1 VSRSMKSSS
10 FSPKAFLKARR
21 PERFSDTVAEEVNEL
36 DRSLLEFH
44 LDSLTSRGQETDF
57 ERFARRLCEREICP
71 NLLPQTGP
79 TGGGDS
85 KVDSETYPVAHQL
98 ALAWYV
104 GVGSEAAHERWAF
117 AFSAKADWRPK
128 VSSDMAKIA
137 GTDRGYTKAF
147 FATNQAVRD
156 KTRADVED
164 ALRKKHGIDVRILDR
179 TWILNRVFDRH
190 HEALAIEELG
200 VTALSR
206 REIKK
211 GPLDTKRED
220 KLKEVEARI
229 NQAAQAGQRG
239 SALVEDAL
247 DAATL
252 ARELELPR
260 SEVEGRFAR
269 ADRLAQ
275 EHGTPRQRVEA
286 AYQWAWTLFW
296 WFEDYEIFAE
306 QYGVVEERAAGSRNV
321 YDLERLTSL
330 WQLLNT
336 TVRRG
341 DLDEA
346 TTSVTASTE
355 SLRAELERL
364 SGEKDR
370 PSTALQAETLLHE
383 VNLGLRLAVG
393 QPIDDE
399 LRALRNIVLRSEGLV
414 GYPLEPLVESL
425 TELGQVLEGS
435 IAYDELFETIV
446 EVASTRDGEVRAA
459 RMLLARGESQLF
471 QERPVEAI
479 ATLGRALGALNKHET
494 RGEIVRALYLCGCAY
509 EEIGLPWAARGTL
522 LAAASIATNDLW
534 R

>member
-1 VSRSMKSSS
+1 VKPSS

-21 PERFSDTVAEEVNEL
+21 PEHFSDTVAEEAHEL

-57 ERFARRLCEREICP
+57 ERFARRLCERELCP

-85 KVDSETYPVAHQL
+85 KVDSETYPVADRL

-128 VSSDMAKIA
+128 VRSDVAKIA
-137 GTDRGYTKAF
+137 GTGRGYTKAF
-147 FATNQAVRD
+147 FVTNQAVRD
-156 KTRADVED
+156 KTRAEVED
-164 ALRKKHGIDVRILDR
+164 ALRRVYGIDVRILDR
-179 TWILNRVFDRH
+179 TWILNRVFDGRH
-190 HEALAIEELG
+190 EGLATEELD

-220 KLKEVEARI
+220 ELEEAEARI
-229 NQAAQAGQRG
+229 SEALRSGQCG
-239 SALVEDAL
+239 HALVEDAI

-252 ARELELPR
+252 ARELERPR

-269 ADRLAQ
+269 ADGLAQ
-275 EHGTPRQRVEA
+275 KHGTLRQRVEA

-296 WFEDYEIFAE
+296 WFEDYEVFAE

-321 YDLERLTSL
+321 YDLERFTSL
-330 WQLLNT
+330 WQLLHSI
-336 TVRRG
+336 VRRG

-346 TTSVTASTE
+346 MTSVTASTE

-383 VNLGLRLAVG
+383 VNLGLRLAADQG
-393 QPIDDE
+393 IDDE
-399 LRALRNIVLRSEGLV
+399 LRSLRDIVLRSEGLV
-414 GYPLEPLVESL
+414 GFSLEPLVESL

-435 IAYDELFETIV
+435 TAYDELFETIV
-446 EVASTRDGEVRAA
+446 EVAAIRDG
-459 RMLLARGESQLF
+459 
-471 QERPVEAI
+471 
-479 ATLGRALGALNKHET
+479 
-494 RGEIVRALYLCGCAY
+494 
-509 EEIGLPWAARGTL
+509 
-522 LAAASIATNDLW
+522 
-534 R
+534 